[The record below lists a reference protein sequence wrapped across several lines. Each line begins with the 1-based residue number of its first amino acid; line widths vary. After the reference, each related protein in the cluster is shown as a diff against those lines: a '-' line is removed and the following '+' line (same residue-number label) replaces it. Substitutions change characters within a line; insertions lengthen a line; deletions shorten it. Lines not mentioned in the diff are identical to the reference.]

1 MKRTY
6 AVLIGLGILV
16 LGVLVV
22 VAFMGRGAE
31 KNVATK
37 MREEKPLVSTTLVA
51 PQSMPYV
58 VSATG
63 TLSAVQNIEL
73 YSEVQ
78 GVLLQSR
85 PLFKEGNSFGKGQTI
100 LQIDN
105 AEYLAQLQSSKS
117 SLVSQ
122 IAAMLADM
130 EIEFPEAAKKW
141 ERYLK
146 NFDINRKLEPLPQF
160 SSDAEKFFVTGRGIT
175 QTYFNVK
182 NQQERLSKYYITAPF
197 DGVVTEANVDPGTL
211 VRNGQKLGEFI
222 DNSVYELKLSI
233 PATENRYLTIGKPVR
248 LGPLKGNATYK
259 GAISRIN
266 PKINQQTQ
274 TIEVFVKVR
283 NPNLKDGQY
292 LKAEIYGEKIDGV
305 VQIESSLLVEND
317 HVYIVVDSTLQ
328 LQKVAP
334 LNYVG
339 DHVIVSGL
347 KTGTILVIETIGNA
361 YPGLK
366 VTY

>member
-1 MKRTY
+1 MKRISPFF
-6 AVLIGLGILV
+6 VGLGVIV
-16 LGVLVV
+16 LGVL
-22 VAFMGRGAE
+22 ALAYMARSGKKDLTAE
-31 KNVATK
+31 PK
-37 MREEKPLVSTTLVA
+37 ESKPLVATSLVA
-51 PQSMPYV
+51 PQSVPYV
-58 VSATG
+58 ISATG
-63 TLSAVQNIEL
+63 ILSALRNVEL

-78 GVLLQSR
+78 GVLVQGR
-85 PLFKEGNSFGKGQTI
+85 QLFKEGNKFGYGQTI
-100 LQIDN
+100 LQIDH

-146 NFDINRKLEPLPQF
+146 DFDIRGGLDPLPQF
-160 SSDAEKFFVTGRGIT
+160 SSDAEKFFVTGRNIT

-211 VRNGQKLGEFI
+211 VRNGQKLGEFM
-222 DNSVYELKLSI
+222 DNSVYELQLAI
-233 PATENRYLTIGKPVR
+233 PATENQYLKVGKRV
-248 LGPLKGNATYK
+248 LLSPLKGNATYQ

-266 PKINQQTQ
+266 PRINQQTQ
-274 TIEVFVKVR
+274 TIEVFVEVR

-317 HVYIVVDSTLQ
+317 HIYIVADSTLQ
-328 LQKVAP
+328 LQKVTP
-334 LNYVG
+334 INYVG
-339 DHVIVSGL
+339 DHVFVSGL
-347 KTGTILVIETIGNA
+347 KAGTIMVTETIGNA

-366 VTY
+366 VIY